1 LRREPSALK
10 RIQSLQKEFYEILI
24 NSSVDGILAFD
35 RQCRYILWNP
45 GMERISGLR
54 HEEVLGRC
62 AFDVFP
68 FLLETG
74 EDRFF
79 FEALKGRSNVTH
91 NRPYTIAQTGREGFF
106 EGHYSPLYDEQR
118 EIIGGFAIVREM
130 TEQRRAEELLRE
142 SEKRYRDLVE
152 NSLGLM
158 STHDMNGVLL
168 SVNSAAA
175 RMLGYKPEEIV
186 GRNFTDFIAPSMR
199 ARVPHYLAQLKHERA
214 GHGLMRVVTRSG
226 TERIWMYRNT
236 RYDEEGKASYV
247 IGHAQDI
254 TERVR
259 AEEALRRARD
269 ELELRVTERTA
280 ELREANRD
288 LQEQIRERER
298 VEEALRESETRFRSL
313 FENATIGLYRTTPDG
328 RILLANPT
336 LIRML
341 GYSSFAEIAGHNLEA
356 EGFEP
361 SYPRPQFRADVERG
375 DIIGLESSWTKKDGS
390 VIYVRESARAIR
402 DAATGI
408 VLYYEGTVEDV
419 TERKR
424 AEEALRHSEENLR
437 MLVESTNAVPW
448 QADTRTW
455 LFTYV
460 GPQAEKLL
468 GYTVASWYEKDF
480 WTDHIHPDD
489 RERAIEACRR
499 GSESCQNFEFEYRM
513 IGASGE
519 SVWVHDI
526 VNCEYAE
533 GGPLLLRGF
542 MIDITARKQSEE
554 ALRRLADRLTTV
566 QEDEHRRI
574 SRSLHDEAGQ
584 ALTALSVRL
593 HRLEKRFAEQNGS
606 ADRQVVVELAEL
618 RQIAQDT
625 QEGLRHM
632 AHRLHPSVLEHF
644 GLTEAVR
651 GFLNDLIAD
660 SGVDMLTVV
669 EPDFPRFSPTEE
681 TVIYRIVQEAV
692 TNALR
697 HAAATRIRVTFS
709 HDADATLIC
718 IEDDGEGFDAN
729 SAQAING
736 IGLVSMRER
745 AEMIGGR
752 FMVTSASRRG
762 TKIMLRIPQPHMSL
776 KI

>member
-1 LRREPSALK
+1 
-10 RIQSLQKEFYEILI
+10 LQKEFYEILI

-45 GMERISGLR
+45 GMERISGLAR
-54 HEEVLGRC
+54 EEVLGRC
-62 AFDVFP
+62 AFEVFP
-68 FLLETG
+68 FLPDTG
-74 EDRFF
+74 EDKFF

-91 NRPYTIAQTGREGFF
+91 NRPYTISQTGRQGFY

-130 TEQRRAEELLRE
+130 TEQRGAQERLRE

-175 RMLGYKPEEIV
+175 KMLGYSPEEII
-186 GRNFTDFIAPSMR
+186 GKNFSDFIAPSMR
-199 ARVPHYLAQLKHERA
+199 ARVPLYLAQLKYERT
-214 GHGLMRVVTRSG
+214 GHGLMRVVTRTG
-226 TERIWMYRNT
+226 AERIWVYRNT
-236 RYDEEGKASYV
+236 RYDEPGKASYV

-280 ELREANRD
+280 ELSEANRI
-288 LQEQIRERER
+288 LQEQIHERER

-341 GYSSFAEIAGHNLEA
+341 GYSSFAEIARHNLEE

-361 SYPRPQFRADVERG
+361 SYPRAQFRDAVERG

-390 VIYVRESARAIR
+390 AIYVRESARAIR
-402 DAATGI
+402 DAATGS

-424 AEEALRHSEENLR
+424 AEEALRYSEENLR
-437 MLVESTNAVPW
+437 LLVESTNAVPW
-448 QADTRTW
+448 QADTTTW

-468 GYTVASWYEKDF
+468 GYPVASWYEKDF
-480 WTDHIHPDD
+480 WTEHIHVDD
-489 RERAIEACRR
+489 RERAVEACLR
-499 GSESCQNFEFEYRM
+499 GSESCQNFELEYRM

-526 VNCEYAE
+526 VNCESAE
-533 GGPLLLRGF
+533 GKPTLLRGF
-542 MIDITARKQSEE
+542 MIDITARKHSEE
-554 ALRRLADRLTTV
+554 ALRRLADRLATA

-593 HRLEKRFAEQNGS
+593 HRLEKRFAEQNGG
-606 ADRQVVVELAEL
+606 ADRRIGVELAEL
-618 RQIAQDT
+618 RQIAQAT

-632 AHRLHPSVLEHF
+632 AHTLHPSVLEHF

-651 GFLNDLIAD
+651 GFLQDVSAD
-660 SGVDMLTVV
+660 SGVEMLAVV
-669 EPDFPRFSPTEE
+669 EPEFPRFSATEE
-681 TVIYRIVQEAV
+681 NVIYRIVQEAV

-697 HAAATRIRVTFS
+697 HAAAAKIRVTFS
-709 HDADATLIC
+709 DDGDAALIC
-718 IEDDGEGFDAN
+718 IEDDGDGFDAT
-729 SAQAING
+729 SAEAMNG
-736 IGLVSMRER
+736 IGLISMRER

-752 FMVTSASRRG
+752 LQVTSSKQKG
-762 TKIMLRIPQPHMSL
+762 TKVLLRIPVPDLSL
-776 KI
+776 KV